1 MDYIKKMGIFTN
13 ASLRPVEPERHIHL
27 LAIFWLPEIST
38 TNNPHPPRSPL
49 HLPM

>member
-27 LAIFWLPEIST
+27 LAIF
-38 TNNPHPPRSPL
+38 
-49 HLPM
+49 